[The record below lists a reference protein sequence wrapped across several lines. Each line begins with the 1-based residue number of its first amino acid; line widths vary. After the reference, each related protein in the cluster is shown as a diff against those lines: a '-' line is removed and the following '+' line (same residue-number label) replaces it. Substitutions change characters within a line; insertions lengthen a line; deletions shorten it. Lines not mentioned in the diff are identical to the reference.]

1 MYQVCNCPS
10 APLRL
15 RMGHAATGA
24 CDLRSCS
31 AGSLLADIELRLQVI
46 TGEHCDV
53 SAALHRDIQ
62 QQCSTSGSPASFRE
76 RSPQS
81 EVASSERVQDLQ
93 RATKRDAIALLL
105 THRDRYLQHSC
116 GNALELLTDLRASAT
131 AGGLDAWT
139 QLHSGQDVYAIL
151 AMVAEEARELHK
163 RGSISAAMTN
173 WWSLLYV
180 AQIVPGATVNGHLWS
195 PKSQAE
201 ASVGDTC
208 LRPAVK
214 IRDALHGVTQQRACE
229 AWVRFWAL
237 ARATLLYISSDAY
250 ANTPA

>member
-1 MYQVCNCPS
+1 MARS
-10 APLRL
+10 KRILA
-15 RMGHAATGA
+15 GA

-31 AGSLLADIELRLQVI
+31 ADSLLADIDLRLQVI
-46 TGEHCDV
+46 IEEHCDA

-62 QQCSTSGSPASFRE
+62 QQCSASGSPASFHE

-105 THRDRYLQHSC
+105 THRDRYLKHSC
-116 GNALELLTDLRASAT
+116 GNMLELLTDLRASAI

-163 RGSISAAMTN
+163 RGSISAAMTG
-173 WWSLLYV
+173 WWSLLYI
-180 AQIVPGATVNGHLWS
+180 AQIVPGPTVNGHLGS
-195 PKSQAE
+195 HAE

-214 IRDALHGVTQQRACE
+214 MRDALHGVTQQHACE
-229 AWVRFWAL
+229 AWVRSWAL